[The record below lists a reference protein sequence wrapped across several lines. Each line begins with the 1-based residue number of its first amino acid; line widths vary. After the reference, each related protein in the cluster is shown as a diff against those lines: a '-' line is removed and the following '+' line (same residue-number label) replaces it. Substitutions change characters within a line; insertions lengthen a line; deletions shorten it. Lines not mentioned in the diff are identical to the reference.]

1 MVVENDAAL
10 LHLMVTALRYCVN
23 REVKGFGDSTQIR
36 QYFNGGGRADILILN
51 VDMPAMNGF
60 DLMTRVKQQ
69 HPHLTCIV
77 MSGIK
82 AHAKTAGDQGAD
94 GFLGKP
100 FEINDLFD
108 IVQHYVVEARRE
120 VKAF

>member
-1 MVVENDAAL
+1 MLNAL
-10 LHLMVTALRYCVN
+10 SYCVN
-23 REVKGFGDSTQIR
+23 REVKGFGDSTQLW
-36 QYFNGGGRADILILN
+36 QYFQEGGRADILILN
-51 VDMPAMNGF
+51 MDMPAMNGF

-69 HPHLTCIV
+69 HPHLTVIA

-82 AHAKTAGDQGAD
+82 AYAKTAGDQGAD

-108 IVQHYVVEARRE
+108 IVQCYVVEAI
-120 VKAF
+120 